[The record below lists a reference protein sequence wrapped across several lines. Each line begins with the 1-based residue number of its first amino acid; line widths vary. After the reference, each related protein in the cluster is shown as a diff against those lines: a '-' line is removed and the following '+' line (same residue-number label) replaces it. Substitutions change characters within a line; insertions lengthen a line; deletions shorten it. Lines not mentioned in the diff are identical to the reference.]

1 MTVKPRVF
9 AGPDVAGAAAILGA
23 PVVRTKT
30 EPHGDGDVLRLS
42 LIVLAMFVT
51 TAGAPL
57 PCDGSTPVRGR
68 SLTLERK
75 RAPHQG

>member
-1 MTVKPRVF
+1 MKVKPRVF
-9 AGPDVAGAAAILGA
+9 AGPDVVGAAAILGA

-51 TAGAPL
+51 TAGAGL
-57 PCDGSTPVRGR
+57 P
-68 SLTLERK
+68 
-75 RAPHQG
+75 